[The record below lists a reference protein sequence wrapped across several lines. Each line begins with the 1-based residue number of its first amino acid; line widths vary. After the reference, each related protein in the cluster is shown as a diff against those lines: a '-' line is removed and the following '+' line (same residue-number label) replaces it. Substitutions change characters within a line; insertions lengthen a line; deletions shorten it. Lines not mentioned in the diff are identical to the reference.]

1 MKNSGLH
8 RASGNA
14 DDRGDFV
21 NGMALHGGEQ
31 KNEPQFFRQ
40 LTKSTIEVR
49 LEFVRNGEVFD
60 GGRRRLMRR
69 MRPKGVALLSP
80 LRRTQTIQGE
90 PERDSNEPGAKTVAV
105 AQPIEAAV
113 GAQKRF
119 LGDVFGVGGIAQN
132 AAGDAVGE
140 RATFG
145 EALLEFAPRFG
156 LGRLAQKLVPGH
168 ATWLDQSQL
177 LHTIPWSGAD
187 IWRPV
192 FPYIQA
198 DAAAWGLVQRETPIP
213 DIAD

>member
-1 MKNSGLH
+1 MAAISSMVWPSMAASKSTK
-8 RASGNA
+8 RSFSGNSPRA
-14 DDRGDFV
+14 RSRC
-21 NGMALHGGEQ
+21 AL
-31 KNEPQFFRQ
+31 K
-40 LTKSTIEVR
+40 L
-49 LEFVRNGEVFD
+49 VRNGEVF
-60 GGRRRLMRR
+60 GASRRRLMRR
-69 MRPKGVALLSP
+69 MRPKRVALLSP
-80 LRRTQTIQGE
+80 FRRTQTIQGE
-90 PERDSNEPGAKTVAV
+90 PERDSNEPGTKTVAV

-119 LGDVFGVGGIAQN
+119 LGDVLGLGGIAQN

-145 EALLEFAPRFG
+145 EALLEFAPRLG

-187 IWRPV
+187 ILRPA
-192 FPYIQA
+192 FPCIQA
-198 DAAAWGLVQRETPIP
+198 DAAVWGWVQRETAIP